1 MQNRLKT
8 TKRNQETYQKQLD
21 ELRTVLES
29 EKADRPESVGLPL
42 PLLPASRLT
51 VRIINS
57 TFQDERQDA
66 LSKLTN
72 ARTNLHDLERELTQ
86 YGACDPVVVEE
97 KKRALV
103 LAKEAAVRWTG
114 KSITGK

>member
-8 TKRNQETYQKQLD
+8 TKRNQETHQKQLD
-21 ELRTVLES
+21 ELRAVLEN
-29 EKADRPESVGLPL
+29 EKADRQESVGLPL
-42 PLLPASRLT
+42 ALPPTSRLT

-66 LSKLTN
+66 LSKLTG

-97 KKRALV
+97 KQRALV

-114 KSITGK
+114 KDIAGN